1 METKEILLRID
12 RLESKDAIRDLI
24 TTYGIACDE
33 HDMPTLMNCFTE
45 DAVYNSPNGAMVAD
59 GRAAIEEMFVEAF
72 KVRGAGFH
80 WTHDIM
86 TRIDEKD
93 VDKAVGLV
101 CSHAETTPGG
111 VHSIASMKYFDE
123 YRREAGEWR
132 FSKRT
137 INMLYYVPVEEYA
150 DSLTRLNRVFMGGDW
165 HPADFPESRE
175 TYQDFNAK
183 YVE

>member
-1 METKEILLRID
+1 MPELKKYKMFINGEWVD
-12 RLESKDAIRDLI
+12 SESKKTFKSLNPENNEPWA
-24 TTYGIACDE
+24 
-33 HDMPTLMNCFTE
+33 
-45 DAVYNSPNGAMVAD
+45 
-59 GRAAIEEMFVEAF
+59 EAPE
-72 KVRGAGFH
+72 AN
-80 WTHDIM
+80 
-86 TRIDEKD
+86 EKD

-137 INMLYYVPVEEYA
+137 INMLYYVPVKEYA